1 MFSLRTFH
9 FYFEIVIFA
18 ISYLLNMTVIILAL
32 KLARK
37 TMKEYSSMLIANAVV
52 DMVYTLITFVTMEMV
67 DVERRM
73 MFFISDS
80 PLKPQSYV
88 MRQIFAMSWC
98 IGSFILTI
106 NVPLQFIYRYSLLCL
121 SSPLRPRQLL
131 GIYCAML
138 AYVCI
143 HTATFFLT
151 VEPDDNNLESI
162 LRENPVF
169 ADEKLEYVVWNGNHI
184 VNSLQF
190 ADVQVITFGCYA
202 IIAWTG
208 YKTQKKLTE
217 SISTMRSS
225 TVAAQRQM
233 TKLMI
238 MQAAYPFVTLVFPL
252 AFGCLMTLFG
262 VSASWGNQIMVLAIS
277 LIPILNAFS
286 VILVIPSF
294 RRAIRRILLGDIIRV
309 GAETSVSSGPTANRQ
324 SKSQVVSTII

>member
-9 FYFEIVIFA
+9 FYFEVVIFA
-18 ISYLLNMTVIILAL
+18 VSYLLNMTVIILAL

-37 TMKEYSSMLIANAVV
+37 TMKEYSNMLIANAVV
-52 DMVYTLITFVTMEMV
+52 DMIYTMITFIV

-98 IGSFILTI
+98 VGSFILTI

-151 VEPDDNNLESI
+151 VEPDNNDLEPI

-184 VNSLQF
+184 ANSLQF
-190 ADVQVITFGCYA
+190 ADVQLITFGCYA
-202 IIAWTG
+202 IIGWTG

-238 MQAAYPFVTLVFPL
+238 MQAAYPFVALVFPL

-262 VSASWGNQIMVLAIS
+262 VSAGWGNQIMVLAIS

-294 RRAIRRILLGDIIRV
+294 RRAIRRILLGDIIHV
-309 GAETSVSSGPTANRQ
+309 GAETSMSSGPAAHRQ